1 MSSNELKTS
10 MQLPMSQTSAR
21 RNVLMSWLRRTWF
34 VPVALLLSGAAAPPD
49 PTGEWM
55 VEGDFAIIKIAT
67 CNERLWGV
75 VSWEMRPAIDRNN
88 PDPSKRSRP
97 TLGMPTILGMKATQP
112 NRWDGHIYNSED
124 GKLYDAYIS
133 VTNPNTLRV
142 QGCVL
147 GFLCGGQNWTRVKAN
162 GAPGPGT
169 SASSRPA
176 ASPPRSSAPMDV
188 CEKVTE
194 ASRPRR

>member
-1 MSSNELKTS
+1 
-10 MQLPMSQTSAR
+10 MQLPMSKTSAR
-21 RNVLMSWLRRTWF
+21 RNVLIPWPQLAWL
-34 VPVALLLSGAAAPPD
+34 VPVTLLLSAAVAPPD

-55 VEGDFAIIKIAT
+55 VEGDFAIIKIAS
-67 CNERLWGV
+67 CGDRMWGV
-75 VSWEMRPAIDRNN
+75 VSWEKRAEIDRHN

-112 NRWDGHIYNSED
+112 NRWEGQIYNSED

-142 QGCVL
+142 QGCIL
-147 GFLCGGQNWTRVKAN
+147 GFLCGGQNWARVKADS
-162 GAPGPGT
+162 APAGPST
-169 SASSRPA
+169 SASRPGT
-176 ASPPRSSAPMDV
+176 PRGGSPMDV
-188 CEKVTE
+188 CEKVAE